1 MPEAEK
7 DLSQAQSRDPLYRLR
22 HSAVHVLALAAKEFD
37 PKVKLAI
44 GPPIE
49 NGFYYDFEFSRP
61 VGEENL
67 PELEK
72 TMAKIVAAD
81 YPIKKKVVK
90 RGEALK
96 KETAARQPYKVEL
109 IEDLPDKEVSYYGIN
124 GFWDLC
130 RGPHLDSTGQL
141 KAFKLLS
148 VAGAYWRGSEHNP
161 MLTRIYGTAF
171 TGQKSLKAYLSGL
184 EEAKKRD
191 HKKLGPQLDLFVFSD
206 LVGPGLPL
214 WTPKGTIM
222 RQILDDF
229 VWRLRQ
235 AAGYQRVEIPHLTKK
250 DLYER
255 SGHWEKF
262 KDELFKISTREGH
275 MLALKPMNCPHHTQI
290 FARRLW
296 SYRELPQ
303 RYANTTMV
311 YRDEQSGELAG
322 LSRVLSITQDDAHVF
337 CRPDQV
343 EGELLAIWEIV
354 ERFYQAAGFKLQV
367 RLSLRDPETPERYLG
382 PPEQWKQ
389 SESTLAKVAK
399 QKRARPTIGLGE
411 AVFYGPKIDFLAQDS
426 LDRQWQL
433 ATIQLDLNLP
443 SRFDLTYVNQEG
455 KREPVV
461 MIHAAIMGSIER
473 YISIL
478 IEHFGGDFPVWL
490 APVQAVVLPVSD
502 KYLDY
507 AREITDACKAA
518 GLRVELSDERE
529 TLGKKIWLAE
539 SQKIPYLLI
548 IGEQESRSRTVAVRS
563 RLEVSQRVVG
573 LDKFLA
579 EFKDQAAGFTGG

>member
-1 MPEAEK
+1 MSEAESG
-7 DLSQAQSRDPLYRLR
+7 DRLERLR
-22 HSAVHVLALAAKEFD
+22 HSAAHVLAMAVKEFD

-44 GPPIE
+44 GPVIE
-49 NGFYYDFEFSRP
+49 SGFYYDFEFTRP
-61 VGEENL
+61 FGEEDL

-72 TMAKIVAAD
+72 AMAKIIAAD
-81 YPIKKKVVK
+81 YPIKKKLVK

-96 KETAARQPYKVEL
+96 KETAAREIYKVEL
-109 IEDLPDKEVSYYGIN
+109 IEDLSDKEVSYYGIN

-130 RGPHLDSTGQL
+130 KGPHLDSTGQI

-161 MLTRIYGTAF
+161 MLTRVYGAAF
-171 TGQKSLKAYLSGL
+171 AHQKSLETYLTGL

-214 WTPKGTIM
+214 WTPKGMMM

-229 VWRLRQ
+229 VWRLRRER
-235 AAGYQRVEIPHLTKK
+235 GYQRVEIPHLAKK
-250 DLYER
+250 DLYLR

-296 SYRELPQ
+296 SYREMPQ

-311 YRDEQSGELAG
+311 YRDEQSGELSG

-343 EGELLAIWEIV
+343 KDELLAIWEIV
-354 ERFYQAAGFKLQV
+354 EKFYATVGFKLRV
-367 RLSLRDPETPERYLG
+367 RLSFRDRRTPDKYLG
-382 PPEQWKQ
+382 PPEQWQ
-389 SESTLAKVAK
+389 SAESTLTSVAK
-399 QKRARPTIGLGE
+399 QKQAKPFIGLGE
-411 AVFYGPKIDFLAQDS
+411 AVFYGPKIDFMAKDS
-426 LDRQWQL
+426 LGRDWQV
-433 ATIQLDLNLP
+433 ATIQLDMNLP
-443 SRFDLTYVNQEG
+443 QRFDLTYVSQEG
-455 KREPVV
+455 KREQVI

-490 APVQAVVLPVSD
+490 APVQAAVLPVSD
-502 KYLDY
+502 KYLNY
-507 AREITDACKAA
+507 AQEVIDALQAA
-518 GLRVELSDERE
+518 GIRADLSDEKE
-529 TLGKKIWLAE
+529 TLGKKIWAAE
-539 SQKIPYLLI
+539 SLKIPYLLI
-548 IGEQESRSRTVAVRS
+548 VGEKESRTKTVTIRSRQDANQQVMTVAKLIA
-563 RLEVSQRVVG
+563 RLKSET
-573 LDKFLA
+573 
-579 EFKDQAAGFTGG
+579 AGVTGG